1 MNITPASRLKRN
13 QEFSLEQMK
22 ENQQTGTISTHLP
35 VGGELTV
42 LFEWVGDSVGA
53 NMAYS
58 WEFKEVDK
66 SDDEVIE
73 ILTKGEA
80 DSIGTFINIWND

>member
-1 MNITPASRLKRN
+1 VNITPASRLKRN

-22 ENQQTGTISTHLP
+22 ENQQTGTISTTLP

-42 LFEWVGDSVGA
+42 LFEWVGDSAGA

-66 SDDEVIE
+66 SDEEVIE

-80 DSIGTFINIWND
+80 DSIGTFINI